1 MCCVIL
7 LINKVNYYPLTVGEF
22 DTVKEVLKE
31 MSRPS
36 LTTAEPYMAEGM
48 LRAREQEQR
57 EQEQREQEQREQE
70 QTEQEQRE
78 QEERDAMRTARESR
92 ASRVS
97 RGSRASHQSGQG
109 KSAW

>member
-1 MCCVIL
+1 MCCVVL

-57 EQEQREQEQREQE
+57 EQEQREQEQ
-70 QTEQEQRE
+70 TEQEQRE